1 MYVDAGGLILSPS
14 DLIDF
19 LQCGHLTELSL
30 EVADGTRAKPT
41 SDSQGMSVVQ
51 RRGIEHEKAH
61 LARLHAEGLDI
72 AEISES
78 GELEMRAEL
87 TRKALAAGPDVI
99 YQATFVDGA
108 TSGPFWRGHADFLT
122 RVAGPS
128 SLGPFSYEPEDTKLA
143 SHVRPSAVLQ
153 LCEYAEQLAR
163 CQGRVP
169 DHVHVV
175 LGDQTRVSLR
185 LADFAAYH
193 RAAKE
198 QFVAACTSGLSA
210 YPLPVEH
217 CQVCQ
222 WRSQCDARRIS
233 DDHLTM
239 VAGLR
244 TDQADK
250 LTAEVGITTVAELA
264 GSQGAGVPG
273 IGRQAFDKL
282 RAQARLQMRA
292 RVVPD
297 LAPPYELLE
306 GAGPGRGLAA
316 LPTPSPGDLFFD
328 IEGDPFVGESGLEYL
343 LGVGWVE
350 PDGQF
355 GFKAFWA
362 RTPAEEKPS
371 FESFMDFVGVR
382 QAAHPDLH
390 IFHYATYEKTALGK
404 LMGRHGTR
412 EIEVDRLFRE
422 NTLVDLYRVVR
433 QAVRVGTSSYSLKK
447 LEALYMEART
457 QAITDAGSSI
467 DEFERWI
474 EIGDEQILSDIEE
487 YNRVDCE
494 STKLLRDWLEERRT
508 EYATEFG
515 EWPPRPVPPDEEV
528 GEPPAEDISENEALE
543 RLLLSD
549 AGSEPGRTPTD
560 QEGRQ
565 LLARLL
571 EWHRREDKP
580 AWWEYF
586 HRAHECDED
595 DLYADSESIA
605 GLTYVGESRRES
617 RSTVHRY
624 RFDPGQEYKLV
635 VGDPVMDPATIRRGN
650 ESGEKIPGPG
660 KLVGLDSDGGFLEL
674 KRRTNS
680 SAPHPDNL
688 IPGGPIQTKHQRQ
701 AVRRI
706 AASVIEHGI
715 DGTGPY
721 RAVRDLLMRTPP
733 RTVPTLTD
741 GAPLILEGEGGDN
754 AVVRLGRDLEHG
766 YLAVQGP
773 PGSGKTRAAARLAVA
788 LIRDGCTVGV
798 TANSHAVITNLL
810 DELGL
815 QADREGVPFRASQ
828 KNPGDHYSS
837 HHSVTRRDSNDEM
850 AADLEDGADILAG
863 TSWMFARE
871 EFDQSLDYLII
882 EEAGQ
887 FSLANA
893 VAVGAAA
900 ARNIVLLGDPL
911 QLDQP
916 SKGTHP
922 HGANASAL
930 GHVLGEARTLSDHL
944 GIFLDHTHRLHPDIC
959 SFISEVVYD
968 GRLHPMAGLERQAI
982 GGTGV
987 FGGSGL
993 RWRPVDHTGCR
1004 VDSPEEAAEVLACY
1018 QQLLGRSFTDR
1029 DGAERT
1035 MGHEHILVVAPYNA
1049 QVRRLKEALPPGAQV
1064 GTVDKFQGRQAP
1076 AVICSMT
1083 TSSIE
1088 EIPRGLEFLMSRNRL
1103 NVAVSRAQAMAILVG
1118 SPKLLTIS
1126 CRSVEQLRLVNGLC
1140 RFVELAT

>member
-1 MYVDAGGLILSPS
+1 MYVDGGRLVLSPS
-14 DLIDF
+14 DLVAF
-19 LQCGHLTELSL
+19 LQCDHLTELSL
-30 EVADGTRAKPT
+30 EVAKGTRAGPVEGDQRV
-41 SDSQGMSVVQ
+41 SAVQ

-72 AEISES
+72 AEIAES
-78 GELEMRAEL
+78 GELKVRAEL
-87 TRKALAAGPDVI
+87 TKEALAAGPDVI
-99 YQATFVDGA
+99 YQATFVDRVS
-108 TSGPFWRGHADFLT
+108 SGPVWRGHADFLT
-122 RVAGPS
+122 RVTAPS
-128 SLGPFSYEPEDTKLA
+128 SLGAFSYEPEDTKLA
-143 SHVRPSAVLQ
+143 THVRSSAVLQ

-163 CQGRVP
+163 SQGRVP
-169 DHVHVV
+169 EQVHVV

-198 QFVAACTSGLSA
+198 RFVAVCADGVSA

-217 CQVCQ
+217 CHVCQ
-222 WRSQCDARRIS
+222 WRTQCDERRID

-244 TDQADK
+244 TDQIGK
-250 LTAEVGITTVAELA
+250 LTAEGVTTVAELA
-264 GSQGAGVPG
+264 AYGGDGVPG
-273 IGRQAFDKL
+273 IGRLAFDKL
-282 RAQARLQMRA
+282 RAQARLQVKA
-292 RVVPD
+292 RKEPD
-297 LAPPYELLE
+297 RAPPYELLE
-306 GAGPGRGLAA
+306 GAGPGMGLAA

-328 IEGDPFVGESGLEYL
+328 IEGDPYVGESGLEYL

-362 RTPAEEKPS
+362 RTPAEEKSS

-382 QAAHPDLH
+382 RAAHPDLH

-412 EIEVDRLFRE
+412 EFEVDQLFRE

-433 QAVRVGTSSYSLKK
+433 QAVRAGTSSYSLKK

-494 STKLLRDWLEERRT
+494 STMLLRDWLEKRRI

-515 EWPPRPVPPDEEV
+515 ERPPRPVPPDEEV
-528 GEPPAEDISENEALE
+528 GEPLAEDISENEVLE

-549 AGSEPGRTPTD
+549 VGSELDRTPTD
-560 QEGRQ
+560 LECRQ

-571 EWHRREDKP
+571 EWHRREAKP

-586 HRAHECDED
+586 HRVYECDED
-595 DLYADSESIA
+595 DLYEDSEAIA
-605 GLTYVGESRRES
+605 GLTYVGESRHES
-617 RSTVHRY
+617 RSTVYRY
-624 RFDPGQEYKLV
+624 RFDPGQEFKLAAN
-635 VGDPVMDPATIRRGN
+635 DPVMDPATIRRR
-650 ESGEKIPGPG
+650 ETAAETISGPG
-660 KLVGLDSDGGFLEL
+660 ALVFIDPDGGFLEL
-674 KRRTNS
+674 KRRSRS
-680 SAPHPDNL
+680 SAPHPNDL
-688 IPGGPIQTKHQRQ
+688 IPGGPIPTKHQRQ
-701 AVRRI
+701 ALRRV
-706 AASVIEHGI
+706 AASVIDHGI
-715 DGTGPY
+715 DGPGPY
-721 RAVRDLLMRTPP
+721 RAVRDLLLRKPP
-733 RTVPTLTD
+733 RTVPVLTE
-741 GAPLILEGEGGDN
+741 GAPLVLDGMEGDE
-754 AVVRLGRDLEHG
+754 AVVHLGRELDHG
-766 YLAVQGP
+766 CLAVQGP
-773 PGSGKTRAAARLAVA
+773 PGSGKTRSAARLAVA
-788 LIRDGCTVGV
+788 LIRDGWTVGI
-798 TANSHAVITNLL
+798 TANSHAVISHLL
-810 DELGL
+810 DELGTL
-815 QADREGVPFRASQ
+815 AERDGVPFRASQ
-828 KNPGDHYSS
+828 KSNGEHYSR
-837 HHSVTRRDSNDEM
+837 HPSVTRREGNDDM
-850 AADLEDGADILAG
+850 AADLEDGVDVLAG
-863 TSWMFARE
+863 TAWMFARE
-871 EFDQSLDYLII
+871 EFDQSLDYLVVD
-882 EEAGQ
+882 EAGQ

-893 VAVGAAA
+893 LAVGTA
-900 ARNIVLLGDPL
+900 ARNLVLLGDPL

-922 HGANASAL
+922 HGAGASAL
-930 GHVLGEARTLSDHL
+930 GHVLGEARTLPDHL

-959 SFISEVVYD
+959 AFISEVIYD
-968 GRLHPMAGLERQAI
+968 GRLHPMEGLERQTI

-993 RWRPVDHTGCR
+993 RWRPVNHTGCR
-1004 VDSPEEAAEVLACY
+1004 VDSTEEADEVLACY
-1018 QQLLGRSFTDR
+1018 QRLLGRSFTDR
-1029 DGAERT
+1029 HGAERT
-1035 MGHEHILVVAPYNA
+1035 VGHEHILVVAPYNA
-1049 QVRRLKEALPPGAQV
+1049 QVRRLKQALPPGAQV

-1076 AVICSMT
+1076 VVICSMT

-1088 EIPRGLEFLMSRNRL
+1088 EIPRGLEFLLSRNRL

-1140 RFVELAT
+1140 RYVEMAT